1 MSTAKVVVLHQ
12 ILTSAGW
19 VSPSPVPVSMPTD
32 EARQFESTG
41 KVDVLEV
48 DGVAEVWP
56 ACCSG
61 GNHNH

>member
-1 MSTAKVVVLHQ
+1 VSTAKVIVLHQ

-19 VSPSPVPVSMPTD
+19 VNPSPTPVSMPAG

-61 GNHNH
+61 GDHSH

>member
-1 MSTAKVVVLHQ
+1 MSTAKVIVLHQ

-19 VSPSPVPVSMPTD
+19 VSPSLAPVSMPAD

-48 DGVAEVWP
+48 DGVAEVWY

-61 GNHNH
+61 VGHGH